1 MSDTVTVNLIGS
13 KEEKDVFMEAV
24 FDAIESRFQGV
35 AANTE
40 PILRFTKI
48 DGEATLIFD
57 KIILECAQTSILFD
71 DIELELTKEAFSA
84 QIDTE
89 LSKNDSFKV
98 GSCHHTSE
106 GTFLELIK
114 R

>member
-1 MSDTVTVNLIGS
+1 MSGTMVNLIGS
-13 KEEKDVFMEAV
+13 KEEKDAFMEAI
-24 FDAIESRFQGV
+24 FDANEASYHGV

-48 DGEATLIFD
+48 DGEATIIFD
-57 KIILECAQTSILFD
+57 KIILECTQRSILFD
-71 DIELELTKEAFSA
+71 DMELDLKEAFSA

-89 LSKNDSFKV
+89 FSDGDSFEL
-98 GSCHHTSE
+98 GSCGHTLE

>member
-1 MSDTVTVNLIGS
+1 MSDTVTVNLTGY
-13 KEEKDVFMEAV
+13 KEEKDVFMEAI

-40 PILRFTKI
+40 PILCFTKI

-57 KIILECAQTSILFD
+57 KIILECARTSILFD
-71 DIELELTKEAFSA
+71 DMELELKEAYSA

-89 LSKNDSFKV
+89 FLDGDSFRV
-98 GSCHHTSE
+98 GSCQHTSE

>member
-1 MSDTVTVNLIGS
+1 MSDTITVNLIGS
-13 KEEKDVFMEAV
+13 KEEKDVFMEAI

-48 DGEATLIFD
+48 DGDATLIFD
-57 KIILECAQTSILFD
+57 EIILKCAQTSILFD
-71 DIELELTKEAFSA
+71 DMELELKEAYSA

-89 LSKNDSFKV
+89 LSENDSFKV
-98 GSCHHTSE
+98 GSCQHTSE

-114 R
+114 G